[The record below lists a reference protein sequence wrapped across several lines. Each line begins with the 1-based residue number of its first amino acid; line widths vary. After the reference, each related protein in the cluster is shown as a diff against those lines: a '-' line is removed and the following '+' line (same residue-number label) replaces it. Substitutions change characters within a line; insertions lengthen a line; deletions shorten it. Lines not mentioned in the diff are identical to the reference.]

1 MKEVLVLLGSGWGLG
16 VSVMIALWLIQL
28 RTRNAGIVDLGWAGV
43 TGGLAIWYS
52 VLGDG
57 SPERRLLVGVLG
69 AIWGGRLAWH
79 LWRDRIWGKPE
90 EGRYVT
96 LRKNWSPRADRAFFI
111 FFQAQALAALV
122 LSLPF
127 ALAAVSPEAFPRLSD
142 LVGLALVLVGVIGE
156 SLADRQLL
164 VFKNNPAHKGKTCR
178 VGLWRYSRHPNYF
191 FEWILWCGF
200 GVLGLAG
207 PWGWLAMVAPLL
219 ILYSILFVTGIPPT
233 EAQAV
238 ASRGDDYRR
247 YQQSTSPFVP
257 WPPRSELPLDEKQS
271 AELSTEEK

>member
-16 VSVMIALWLIQL
+16 ISVMIALWLIQL

-43 TGGLAIWYS
+43 TGGLAVWYA

-69 AIWGGRLAWH
+69 AVWGGRLAWH

-111 FFQAQALAALV
+111 FFQAQA
-122 LSLPF
+122 
-127 ALAAVSPEAFPRLSD
+127 
-142 LVGLALVLVGVIGE
+142 
-156 SLADRQLL
+156 
-164 VFKNNPAHKGKTCR
+164 
-178 VGLWRYSRHPNYF
+178 
-191 FEWILWCGF
+191 
-200 GVLGLAG
+200 
-207 PWGWLAMVAPLL
+207 
-219 ILYSILFVTGIPPT
+219 
-233 EAQAV
+233 V

-257 WPPRSELPLDEKQS
+257 WPPRKEWPQDIEKPI
-271 AELSTEEK
+271 ELSTEEK

>member
-16 VSVMIALWLIQL
+16 ISVMIALWLTQL

-43 TGGLAIWYS
+43 TGGLAVWYA

-69 AIWGGRLAWH
+69 AVWGGRLAWH
-79 LWRDRIWGKPE
+79 LWRDRIWGQPE

-111 FFQAQALAALV
+111 FFQAQALAALA

-127 ALAAVSPEAFPRLSD
+127 AL
-142 LVGLALVLVGVIGE
+142 
-156 SLADRQLL
+156 
-164 VFKNNPAHKGKTCR
+164 
-178 VGLWRYSRHPNYF
+178 
-191 FEWILWCGF
+191 
-200 GVLGLAG
+200 
-207 PWGWLAMVAPLL
+207 
-219 ILYSILFVTGIPPT
+219 
-233 EAQAV
+233 

-257 WPPRSELPLDEKQS
+257 WPPRPELPLDVKQS
-271 AELSTEEK
+271 TELSTEEK